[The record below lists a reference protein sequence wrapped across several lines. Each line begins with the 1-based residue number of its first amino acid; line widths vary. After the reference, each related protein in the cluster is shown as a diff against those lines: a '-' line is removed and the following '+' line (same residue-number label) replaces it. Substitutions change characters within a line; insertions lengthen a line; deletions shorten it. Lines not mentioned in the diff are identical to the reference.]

1 MSNSNN
7 VRKWYLKKRWVF
19 SSLLLFPPLGIP
31 LLWLTRWP
39 RAGKIG
45 GSVFSGL
52 MLLTVL
58 TSGASEPNASTAQ
71 QPVTETVEAS
81 EQITPTVA
89 PATAAPPSA
98 YERALSSAVTA
109 TDALATAETSA
120 DWSNIARRWTAAIDS
135 LAEIPLNSDYATQAQ
150 AKSEEYQRN
159 YDYAVEQKTTIQ
171 AAEAEAIAVQS
182 RAEEEAITEQGR
194 LEEAESAYAAVPAT
208 PANSGYVAGTCKD
221 LEAQGIGSNF
231 TPGDPNYS
239 SSRDRDNDGVACES

>member
-1 MSNSNN
+1 M
-7 VRKWYLKKRWVF
+7 
-19 SSLLLFPPLGIP
+19 
-31 LLWLTRWP
+31 LWLTRWP

-52 MLLTVL
+52 ILLTAL
-58 TSGASEPNASTAQ
+58 TGGASEPNASTAQ

-81 EQITPTVA
+81 EQTPTIA
-89 PATAAPPSA
+89 ASANAAPPSA
-98 YERALSSAVTA
+98 YEQALSSATTA
-109 TDALATAETSA
+109 VDALATAETSA
-120 DWSNIARRWTAAIDS
+120 DWDNIARRWSAAIDS

-159 YDYAVEQKTTIQ
+159 YDYAIEQEATIQ
-171 AAEAEAIAVQS
+171 STEAEAIAAQTK
-182 RAEEEAITEQGR
+182 AEEEAIAEQRR

-221 LEAQGIGSNF
+221 LKAQGIGSNF